1 MKIKILEKTPGCM
14 PEIIKKGDWIDLRLG
29 EDVHLIAPYVK
40 TVTKQTEVDGK
51 TVNQKIKKIIFNSV
65 IADLG
70 ICVQV
75 PKGYESIVVPRSS
88 TFKNYGVMQ
97 TNSVGVIDQTYSS
110 NEDVWKMPMIAFR
123 EVVIPKGT
131 RVAQFRIQ
139 LSQKAT
145 VWQRLKWH
153 FTSSIKIEKVSTLG
167 NEVRG
172 GFGSTGQI
180 EFKTKENVKEN
191 SK

>member
-1 MKIKILEKTPGCM
+1 M
-14 PEIIKKGDWIDLRLG
+14 PEIIRKGDWIDLRLG
-29 EDVHLIAPYVK
+29 EEVHMTAPYVK
-40 TVTKQTEVDGK
+40 TVTKQTEIEGK
-51 TVNQKIKKIIFNSV
+51 TVNQKIKKIIFNSA

-88 TFKNYGVMQ
+88 TFKHYGIMQ
-97 TNSVGVIDQTYSS
+97 NNSMGVIDQTYSS

-131 RVAQFRIQ
+131 RIAQFRVQ
-139 LSQKAT
+139 LSQKASM
-145 VWQRLKWH
+145 WQKLKWF
-153 FTSSIKIEKVSTLG
+153 FTSSIKIEKVNNLS

-172 GFGSTGQI
+172 GFGSTGQV
-180 EFKTKENVKEN
+180 EFKANENVK
-191 SK
+191 